1 MRDPRR
7 DKSLLGNMVESIDY
21 ALAFVEGYDYK
32 TFMADKRTYF
42 AVVKNMEIIGEAAYQ
57 LTNEFRDS
65 HPQTP
70 WKVIINMR
78 HVLVHGYA
86 DIVPSVLWKTLK
98 DDLLPLKEQLVDY
111 MENMT

>member
-1 MRDPRR
+1 
-7 DKSLLGNMVESIDY
+7 MVEAIDY
-21 ALAFVEGYDYK
+21 AVALIENYDYK
-32 TFMADKRTYF
+32 KFVADKRTYF

-57 LTNEFRDS
+57 LTNYFRDS

-78 HVLVHGYA
+78 HILVHGYA

-98 DDLLPLKEQLVDY
+98 EDLSPLKEQLLKYIDE
-111 MENMT
+111 MQ

>member
-32 TFMADKRTYF
+32 AFVADKRTYF

-86 DIVPSVLWKTLK
+86 SILPEILWDTCIHDIPSIVPLIRQIR
-98 DDLLPLKEQLVDY
+98 D
-111 MENMT
+111 

>member
-21 ALAFVEGYDYK
+21 ALAFAEGYDYK
-32 TFMADKRTYF
+32 TFVADKRTYF

-70 WKVIINMR
+70 
-78 HVLVHGYA
+78 
-86 DIVPSVLWKTLK
+86 
-98 DDLLPLKEQLVDY
+98 
-111 MENMT
+111 

>member
-1 MRDPRR
+1 MRELVR
-7 DKSLLGNMVESIDY
+7 DRDRLEHIVEAIDRILGNTDFKSRDELDADNLRYYGIVKSI
-21 ALAFVEGYDYK
+21 
-32 TFMADKRTYF
+32 
-42 AVVKNMEIIGEAAYQ
+42 EIIGEAAYQ

-111 MENMT
+111 MDNMT